1 MITPNMATERV
12 SGYVREVPSAGHA
25 LQEVVIQP
33 ARGWAPL
40 ELKELWEYRELLL
53 VLAWRDLKVR
63 YQQTALGASW
73 AIIQPVLTMLIL
85 TAVFGHLAGV
95 QSVGTSYAVFA
106 YCGLVPWLFFANGI
120 THASNSLV
128 EHEEMITKIYFPR
141 LILPTASVL
150 AGLVDFAIAFVV
162 LIFLM
167 AFSGVMPTAAIWSLP
182 LLIVLATM
190 AALAVSI
197 WLSALNVQYRDVR
210 YAVPFLTQILFFLTP
225 IAYPGGLIAS
235 KYRVLFDINP
245 LAGIVDSFRWA
256 LLPNQPSP
264 GIYLVTS
271 VVVVSILLV
280 SGMYY
285 FRRAENTF
293 AEVV

>member
-1 MITPNMATERV
+1 MMTPKLAADRV
-12 SGYVREVPSAGHA
+12 SGYVREIPSAGHD

-33 ARGWAPL
+33 SRGWAPL
-40 ELKELWEYRELLL
+40 DLKELWDYRDLLL

-85 TAVFGHLAGV
+85 TAVFGHLVGV
-95 QSVGTSYAVFA
+95 KVVGTSYPVFV
-106 YCGLVPWLFFANGI
+106 YCGLVPWLFFANAI

-141 LILPTASVL
+141 LILPMASVL
-150 AGLVDFAIAFVV
+150 AGLVDFAIAFVLLV
-162 LIFLM
+162 LLM
-167 AFSGVMPTAAIWSLP
+167 TFSGAVPTIAIWTLP

-190 AALAVSI
+190 AALSVSV
-197 WLSALNVQYRDVR
+197 WLSALNVQYRDIR

-225 IAYPGGLIAS
+225 IAYPGGLVSS
-235 KYRVLFDINP
+235 KYRVLFDLNP
-245 LAGIVDSFRWA
+245 LAGIVEGFRWA
-256 LLPNQPSP
+256 LLPSQEFP
-264 GIYLVTS
+264 GAFLATS
-271 VVVVSILLV
+271 VIVVVILLV
-280 SGMYY
+280 TGMYY